1 MKRFLVALL
10 LWPSLA
16 LAQTTFTMPPPAG
29 VILGGYQVV
38 TSCGSV
44 SLTANQ
50 LAFGAMDTT
59 GTICSAAGGGSGGL
73 SVTDQAAFTQGTSK
87 FTPGGGVFNDTATL
101 SSGQE
106 GTFRMTTKRGQIVDV
121 DATGNQLHSDLI
133 APIPAGTNLIGKTG
147 IDQTTQ
153 GTTNGVTNGAHTY
166 QHIAASQTAAVLQT
180 STGAIGDYLSHC
192 VIYPSTTAAGS
203 VTVFDNANAA
213 ATNVIEFA
221 TGTLSN
227 LAPIAIPVGA
237 VSTAGAWKVTTG
249 ANETVVCYGKFS

>member
-1 MKRFLVALL
+1 MKRIILGI
-10 LWPSLA
+10 A
-16 LAQTTFTMPPPAG
+16 LAVLACCSASAQSTVRIQAQATASCGGKTLTAG
-29 VILGGYQVV
+29 VFYP
-38 TSCGSV
+38 
-44 SLTANQ
+44 
-50 LAFGAMDTT
+50 AFQDLT
-59 GTICSAAGGGSGGL
+59 GTLCTSAGGGGGGGL
-73 SVTDQAAFTQGTSK
+73 SVTDQTAWTQAASA

-106 GTFRMTTKRGQIVDV
+106 GTFRMTTKRAQIVDV
-121 DATGNQLHSDLI
+121 DATGNQLHSDLT
-133 APIPAGTNLIGKTG
+133 AAIPAGTNLIGKTG

-166 QHIAASQTAAVLQT
+166 QHVAASQTAAVLQT